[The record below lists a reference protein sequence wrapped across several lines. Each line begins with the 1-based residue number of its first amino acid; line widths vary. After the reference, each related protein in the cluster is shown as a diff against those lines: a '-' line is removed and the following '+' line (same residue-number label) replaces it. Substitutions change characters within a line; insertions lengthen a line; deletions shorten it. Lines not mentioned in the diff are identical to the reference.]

1 MKNFIVTLTAECTKE
16 IKIDAP
22 SAEAAL
28 RAVEKQLSDPAVLTF
43 TEDDILDLDVDID
56 IVPEDEPC
64 AAPAPEQEKD
74 DPILGLIRAIRAAEC
89 PDAVLAKAVRT
100 ALDLREGLRRS

>member
-1 MKNFIVTLTAECTKE
+1 MKNFIVTLTAECTKK

-43 TEDDILDLDVDID
+43 TEDDILDLDVDLD
-56 IVPEDEPC
+56 LDEEADC
-64 AAPAPEQEKD
+64 AGPASGQEEN
-74 DPILGLIRAIRAAEC
+74 DPILCLIRAIRAADC
-89 PDAVLAKAVRT
+89 PDAELVRAVRT